1 MRNYVRLNLDL
12 VMLEDLLVLEKVD
25 DCLTEVLEDLLEDLM
40 NLNLMNLILKKS
52 VVAVFLKKRSSF
64 FFLVYCN
71 VLGRNHCIGVD
82 QQKNT
87 RRLHTTPCYD

>member
-25 DCLTEVLEDLLEDLM
+25 DCLTEVLEDLM

-52 VVAVFLKKRSSF
+52 VVAVFLKKRSPF
-64 FFLVYCN
+64 FFLVHCN